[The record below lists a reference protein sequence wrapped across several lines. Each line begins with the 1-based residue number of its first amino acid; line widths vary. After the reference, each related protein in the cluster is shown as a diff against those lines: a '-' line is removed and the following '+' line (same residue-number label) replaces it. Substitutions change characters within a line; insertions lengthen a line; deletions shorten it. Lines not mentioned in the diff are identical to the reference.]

1 LISYA
6 NFHLEKIDFDTI
18 IATFVAIIISI
29 IDLLAKSMRL
39 KPPKFLRRL
48 MPDLIWDIEDER
60 NVFLTFDD
68 GPTPGI
74 TEWMLTTLDKYD
86 AKATFFCLGKN
97 VEAYPDLYQR
107 IIDAGHRVG
116 NHSYSHQKGWSMP
129 TDRYVEDV
137 DFAAD
142 FIQSD
147 LFRPPYARIT
157 PAQTRALAQRYRLI
171 MWDIISRDY
180 NRQISP
186 ETCLRNVLPYLEG
199 GSIVVFHDSVKAF
212 RNMRYALP
220 RTLEEIRR
228 RGLKCARIE

>member
-1 LISYA
+1 M
-6 NFHLEKIDFDTI
+6 DFDTI
-18 IATFVAIIISI
+18 IATFVQLKTFKAIF
-29 IDLLAKSMRL
+29 AMRL

-48 MPDLIWDIEDER
+48 MPDLVWDIEDQK

-74 TEWMLTTLDKYD
+74 TEWILATLDKYD

-107 IIDAGHRVG
+107 ILDAGHRVG
-116 NHSYSHQKGWSMP
+116 NHTYSHQKGWSMP

-142 FIQSD
+142 LIQSD

-157 PAQTRALAQRYRLI
+157 PAQTRALAPRYRLI
-171 MWDIISRDY
+171 MWDVISRDY
-180 NRQISP
+180 NRKITP
-186 ETCLRNVLPYLEG
+186 ATCLRNVVPYIEG
-199 GSIVVFHDSVKAF
+199 GAIIVFHDSVKAF

-220 RTLEEIRR
+220 RTLEEIRC
-228 RGLKCARIE
+228 RGLRCARIE

>member
-1 LISYA
+1 MISYA

-29 IDLLAKSMRL
+29 INLLAKSMRL

-74 TEWMLTTLDKYD
+74 TEWILTTLDKYD

-116 NHSYSHQKGWSMP
+116 NHTYSHQKGWSMP

>member
-1 LISYA
+1 M
-6 NFHLEKIDFDTI
+6 DFDTI
-18 IATFVAIIISI
+18 IATFVQLKTFKAIF
-29 IDLLAKSMRL
+29 AMRL

-48 MPDLIWDIEDER
+48 MPDLVWDIEDQE

-74 TEWMLTTLDKYD
+74 TEWILATLDKYD

-107 IIDAGHRVG
+107 ILDAGHRVG
-116 NHSYSHQKGWSMP
+116 NHTYSHQKGWSMP

-142 FIQSD
+142 LIQSD

-157 PAQTRALAQRYRLI
+157 PAQTRALAPRYRLI
-171 MWDIISRDY
+171 MWDVISRDY
-180 NRQISP
+180 NRKITP
-186 ETCLRNVLPYLEG
+186 ATCLRNVVPYIEG
-199 GSIVVFHDSVKAF
+199 GAIIVFHDSVKAF

-228 RGLKCARIE
+228 RGLRCARIE

>member
-1 LISYA
+1 
-6 NFHLEKIDFDTI
+6 
-18 IATFVAIIISI
+18 
-29 IDLLAKSMRL
+29 MRL

-74 TEWMLTTLDKYD
+74 TEWILTTLDKYD

-157 PAQTRALAQRYRLI
+157 PAQHL
-171 MWDIISRDY
+171 
-180 NRQISP
+180 
-186 ETCLRNVLPYLEG
+186 
-199 GSIVVFHDSVKAF
+199 
-212 RNMRYALP
+212 
-220 RTLEEIRR
+220 
-228 RGLKCARIE
+228 

>member
-29 IDLLAKSMRL
+29 INLLAKSMRL

-74 TEWMLTTLDKYD
+74 TEWILTTLDKYD

>member
-1 LISYA
+1 
-6 NFHLEKIDFDTI
+6 
-18 IATFVAIIISI
+18 
-29 IDLLAKSMRL
+29 MRL

-48 MPDLIWDIEDER
+48 MPDLIWDIEDSE

-74 TEWMLTTLDKYD
+74 TEWILATLDKYD

-107 IIDAGHRVG
+107 IIDAGHQVG
-116 NHSYSHQKGWSMP
+116 NHTYSHQKGWGMP

-142 FIQSD
+142 LIQSD

-171 MWDIISRDY
+171 MWDVISRDY
-180 NRQISP
+180 NRKISP
-186 ETCLRNVLPYLEG
+186 ATCLRNVAPYIEG
-199 GSIVVFHDSVKAF
+199 GSIIVFHDSVKAF

-220 RTLEEIRR
+220 RTLEEVRR
-228 RGLKCARIE
+228 RGLRCARIE